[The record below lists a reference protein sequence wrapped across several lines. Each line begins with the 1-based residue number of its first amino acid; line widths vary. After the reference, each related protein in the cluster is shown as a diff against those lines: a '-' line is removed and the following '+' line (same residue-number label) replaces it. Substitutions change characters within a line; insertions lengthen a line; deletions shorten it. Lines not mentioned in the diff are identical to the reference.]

1 MNTTS
6 DAGVRQ
12 LKNGYWAYRFSISIN
27 GQKISKRGSTD
38 CDGNP
43 LKTKGAAIKARK
55 HAIKL
60 TQLAPLL
67 PVQKED
73 TIKKKTVA
81 QVFDEYCEKGR
92 SDRAY
97 NTILK
102 QDSLW
107 ENHLKSAFGEKLV
120 EEIEVADISD
130 YLAKLYYEEEY
141 AYRYVESFLKMFY
154 LIFGQAYSRGYLSI
168 DRYNRLCVNKDTKI
182 HMPKLKT
189 DDDLDIVAF
198 SNEECA
204 VMDKHFSGSN
214 AETAY
219 LLGRYCGLRINEC
232 YGLKWQ
238 NIDLEHGTI
247 RIEQQMQYQ
256 NGLVKLVPLKTRN
269 AKRTIFMNSIVK
281 AHFTTLA
288 ATRAEAEQKYHSQ
301 REQNQTIIID
311 TDDSKISCLELVNT
325 LPNGKIQTVNS
336 MKYHSRTLKSAHGIN
351 FKYHYL
357 RHTYGT
363 QLAVLNT
370 PTHLLCNQMGHGNI
384 HVTERYYIALSRN
397 GIEVLKRNLE
407 QL

>member
-1 MNTTS
+1 MNATK

-12 LKNGYWAYRFSISIN
+12 LKNGCWAYRFSISIN

-38 CDGNP
+38 SEGNP
-43 LKTKGAAIKARK
+43 LKTKGSAIKARQM
-55 HAIKL
+55 AIRL
-60 TQLAPLL
+60 TQLAPVI
-67 PVQKED
+67 PVVKAENQ
-73 TIKKKTVA
+73 KKTI
-81 QVFDEYCEKGR
+81 QELFEEYCEKGR

-107 ENHLKSAFGEKLV
+107 ANHLKEAFGHRLIEKV
-120 EEIEVADISD
+120 EVAEIND
-130 YLAKLYYEEEY
+130 YLAKLYYEKEY

-154 LIFGQAYSRGYLSI
+154 LIFGQAYSRGYLAVE
-168 DRYNRLCVNKDTKI
+168 RYNRLCVNKDTKI

-189 DDDLDIVAF
+189 DDDLEIVAF
-198 SNEECA
+198 TDQECA
-204 VMDKHFSGSN
+204 VMDEHFRGSN
-214 AETAY
+214 AETAF

-238 NIDLEHGTI
+238 NVDLEQGII

-256 NGLVKLVPLKTRN
+256 EGLVKLVPLKTRN
-269 AKRTIFMNSIVK
+269 ARRTIFMSNKLKTYFIG
-281 AHFTTLA
+281 LA
-288 ATRAEAEQKYHSQ
+288 AQKAEAERKCSSK
-301 REQNQTIIID
+301 REQNQTFIFD
-311 TDDSKISCLELVNT
+311 VDGSKISCLELVNT

-336 MKYHSRTLKSAHGIN
+336 MKYHSRVLKSTYGID

-370 PTHLLCNQMGHGNI
+370 PAHLLCNQMGHGNI
-384 HVTERYYIALSRN
+384 HVTERYYIAISEN
-397 GIEVLKRNLE
+397 GIEVLKSNLE
-407 QL
+407 KL